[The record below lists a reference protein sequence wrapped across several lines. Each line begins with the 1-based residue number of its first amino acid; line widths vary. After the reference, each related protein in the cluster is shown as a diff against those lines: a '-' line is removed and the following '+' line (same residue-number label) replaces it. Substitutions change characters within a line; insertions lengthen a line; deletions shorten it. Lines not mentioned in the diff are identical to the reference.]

1 MKTENANILEKVG
14 RRDGMTVP
22 AGYFDDFAAKMVA
35 SLPANPQAEEPRKL
49 GAPRTMWDR
58 VRPFVYLAAMF
69 AGIWCMAHIFTMPGA
84 RGVDLSIDN
93 NEVLSN
99 ALRDD
104 NFIFD
109 YIRDDVNDREVLDQM
124 YEDSI
129 DVDEISF
136 STDTLPEGV
145 L

>member
-1 MKTENANILEKVG
+1 MKDKDNELLSKYG
-14 RRDGMTVP
+14 RNDGMTVP
-22 AGYFDDFAAKMVA
+22 EGFFEDFAERLTA
-35 SLPANPQAEEPRKL
+35 SLPENADAE
-49 GAPRTMWDR
+49 GTR
-58 VRPFVYLAAMF
+58 VIPPKTVWQRIRPYVYMAAMF
-69 AGIWCMAHIFTMPGA
+69 AGIWCMVHIFTMPGA

-136 STDTLPEGV
+136 SSDTLPESV